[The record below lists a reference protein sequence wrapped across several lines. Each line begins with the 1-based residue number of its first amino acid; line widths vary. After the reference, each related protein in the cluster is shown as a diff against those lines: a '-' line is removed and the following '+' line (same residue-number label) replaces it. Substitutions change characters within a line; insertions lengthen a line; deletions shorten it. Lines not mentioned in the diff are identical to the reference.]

1 MSFPEVRPGETPAA
15 CFDPVPNGNLP
26 PMPYR
31 DMPEPLPLGKVLG
44 PSVILAGLGVGSG
57 EYIIWPYMAST
68 VGLGFLWAAVLSVT
82 VQYFLNMEI
91 ERYTLATGETAVA
104 GFVRFWKPWG
114 VMFCLFTVL
123 PNMWPG
129 WGTSGV
135 TIFSF
140 LIGGGNVPLMTC
152 GLLVAA
158 GIALTVSPV
167 VYQTLERAQ
176 FFKVGLTLVF
186 LAVAIVMAIGP
197 SAWAELPSMITE
209 FGRLPDTNILP
220 VSLVLSGLVFAGAGG
235 VNNLA
240 QSNWIRD
247 KGFGMGAYIP
257 RIVSPITGEEVAAP
271 ATGSMLRQDPENLR
285 RFQGW
290 WAVANK
296 EQLVSFWFICIF
308 SITVFSTL
316 AYSTLHGQPITDG
329 ANLGFIL
336 AEGQALKAAIAPWF
350 GTFFWVFGALSL
362 MLVSLGVLDYVS
374 RIVADVI
381 KTVYL
386 TDSQRWSESRIY
398 FIVVWSTVAAGSII
412 LLSGINQ
419 PLLLLVIAAC
429 LNGMVMFVYSILL
442 IQLNRRGLPPA
453 LRVARPAARH
463 AGVRDAVLRL
473 LLGLA
478 GHRPGAELPG
488 IVRMG
493 ASRRTWPSVSA
504 AALEVPSTGPSTKE
518 HRGHSWAAFLQAIAV
533 GCATT
538 EDGRIGRRSCAG
550 AGPARR
556 PIGAQRA
563 VPSRVAAAA
572 ALGAG
577 TRTPDVVAAG
587 GRR

>member
-1 MSFPEVRPGETPAA
+1 MRASDVGAAAPAEV
-15 CFDPVPNGNLP
+15 FDPVPNGNLP

-31 DMPEPLPLGKVLG
+31 DMPEPLPLKKVLG

-57 EYIIWPYMAST
+57 EYIIWPYMASI

-91 ERYTLATGETAVA
+91 ERYTLATGETAIA

-114 VMFCLFTVL
+114 ILFCLFTVL

-129 WGTSGV
+129 WATSGV
-135 TIFSF
+135 TILTF
-140 LIGGGNVPLMTC
+140 LMGGGNVPLITC
-152 GLLVAA
+152 GVLTAA

-176 FFKVGLTLVF
+176 FFKVGLTIVF
-186 LAVAIVMAIGP
+186 LVLAIVMAISA
-197 SAWAELPSMITE
+197 SAWAELPSMFTE
-209 FGRLPDTNILP
+209 IGRLPDTNVLP

-247 KGFGMGAYIP
+247 KGFGMGVYIP

-285 RFQGW
+285 RFHAW
-290 WAVANK
+290 WSVANK
-296 EQLVSFWFICIF
+296 EQLASFWLICVF

-316 AYSTLHGQPITDG
+316 AYSTVYGQKFAGG

-336 AEGQALKAAIAPWF
+336 AEGNALKAAIAPWF
-350 GTFFWVFGALSL
+350 GTFFWIFGA
-362 MLVSLGVLDYVS
+362 VSLVLVALGILDYIS
-374 RIVADVI
+374 RIIADVL

-386 TDSQRWSESRIY
+386 AKSQRWTESRIY
-398 FIVVWSTVAAGSII
+398 FVAVWSTVAAGSVI
-412 LLSGINQ
+412 LLSGVNQ

-453 LRVARPAARH
+453 LRVR
-463 AGVRDAVLRL
+463 GTRL
-473 LLGLA
+473 GMLIFATLFYGFFSGWLVVVQIQGYLA
-478 GHRPGAELPG
+478 G
-488 IVRMG
+488 
-493 ASRRTWPSVSA
+493 
-504 AALEVPSTGPSTKE
+504 
-518 HRGHSWAAFLQAIAV
+518 
-533 GCATT
+533 
-538 EDGRIGRRSCAG
+538 
-550 AGPARR
+550 
-556 PIGAQRA
+556 
-563 VPSRVAAAA
+563 
-572 ALGAG
+572 
-577 TRTPDVVAAG
+577 
-587 GRR
+587 